1 MAPNGKTA
9 RTIARKQPAAARTA
23 RRPTPA
29 AASAKAKPSKPAKDS
44 AARLGA
50 RTNKKKPGKPSLAA
64 APRLSRIVK
73 NIDLVPPPDCIAS
86 LVLKQVAHDTYRYYA
101 CWLLVGRY
109 DVDALNVKYKF
120 TGENSIR
127 CDIPLDG
134 EVSLAALQPY
144 LETFLAGEGKE
155 PDGPPVVVGGGKP
168 K

>member
-23 RRPTPA
+23 RRPTTTA
-29 AASAKAKPSKPAKDS
+29 AKAKAKPSKPAK
-44 AARLGA
+44 
-50 RTNKKKPGKPSLAA
+50 NKKPGKPSLAA

-109 DVDALNVKYKF
+109 DVDALNVKYKY
-120 TGENSIR
+120 TGENTIR
-127 CDIPLDG
+127 CDIPQDG
-134 EVSLAALQPY
+134 EVSLVALQPY
-144 LETFLAGEGKE
+144 LVTFLDAEGKE
-155 PDGPPVVVGGGKP
+155 PDGPPVIVGGGRP
-168 K
+168 T